1 MTSAPT
7 TVTARGRSRT
17 AALCGSGVALPL
29 GAGVVLIAVHLALF
43 ESSFYL
49 GPLTLVAE
57 AAVVVAVAWAAGLL
71 TARKAGVDRPV
82 LVTSWTLAGAVVAWV
97 IVVGILGQIAAMVLV
112 AAVMSFADARLVVTV
127 VVVAVFTAIAVLL
140 VLTATVLLSRL
151 FGRVFRH
158 PPVVETPGAVLL

>member
-7 TVTARGRSRT
+7 TVTARGRSRA

-57 AAVVVAVAWAAGLL
+57 AAAVVSVAWAAGLL

-82 LVTSWTLAGAVVAWV
+82 LVTTCTLAGAVIAWV
-97 IVVGILGQIAAMVLV
+97 IVVAILGQVAGIVLV
-112 AAVMSFADARLVVTV
+112 VAVMSFADARLVVTAV
-127 VVVAVFTAIAVLL
+127 VVGVFTAAAVLI
-140 VLTATVLLSRL
+140 VLIATVLLSRL
-151 FGRVFRH
+151 FGRIFRH
-158 PPVVETPGAVLL
+158 LPGVETPGAVVI